1 MYHTGLKTESM
12 VIRYLGATS
21 RGTMEINDDCPM
33 NTVYSELAI
42 ARQSALLCIGQKLE
56 SRQESRKDSQ

>member
-12 VIRYLGATS
+12 VIRYLGAAS
-21 RGTMEINDDCPM
+21 RETMEINDDYPM
-33 NTVYSELAI
+33 NTVYSDLAI
-42 ARQSALLCIGQKLE
+42 ARGSAFLCIGQKCE